1 MHPFCEQVRVD
12 YIRFIDHCRACH
24 EINAYTFNWKNGVGV
39 GVPTWTGDC
48 SSSTDAEAKVMVT
61 ACIGAA
67 VEFRFTGPAATMDIS
82 AGTGVHVGAKLF
94 QPTQG

>member
-1 MHPFCEQVRVD
+1 MKSILTLLIGRTVL
-12 YIRFIDHCRACH
+12 
-24 EINAYTFNWKNGVGV
+24 GV
-39 GVPTWTGDC
+39 GVPNRTGDC

-82 AGTGVHVGAKLF
+82 AGTGVHMGAKLI